1 MIFENKMN
9 YKVKEIYKSIQGEG
23 FHTGRVAI
31 LCRFAGCNL
40 WSGNEKNRLLAKCN
54 FYDTDF
60 VGTNGING
68 GSYQDAKVLSN
79 QIESIWGED
88 KRGRFVILT
97 GGEQMLQVVNP
108 LVNALHDKGFFIA
121 IETNGTIRITQP
133 IDWIC
138 VSPKVGAELVQKE
151 GSELKLI
158 YPQENIDPFIY
169 ETLNFDYFY
178 LQPMDN
184 SKLEHNMKISV
195 EYCENNTLWRLSLQ
209 THKFLGIK

>member
-1 MIFENKMN
+1 MN
-9 YKVKEIYKSIQGEG
+9 YKIKEIYKSIQGEG

-40 WSGNEKNRLLAKCN
+40 WSGNEKNRLSANCN
-54 FYDTDF
+54 FCDTDF

-68 GSYQDAKVLSN
+68 GTYLDANMLSKK
-79 QIESIWGED
+79 IECLWGAD
-88 KRGRFVILT
+88 KSDRFVILT
-97 GGEQMLQVVNP
+97 GGEPMLQVDTP
-108 LVNALHDKGFFIA
+108 LVNALHDKGFFVA

-138 VSPKVGAELVQKE
+138 VSPKAGVELVQKK

-158 YPQENIDPFIY
+158 YPQENINPFIY
-169 ETLNFDYFY
+169 EALSFDYFY

-184 SKLEHNMKISV
+184 SRLKDNMKVSV
-195 EYCENNTLWRLSLQ
+195 EYCQNNTLWRLSLQ

>member
-1 MIFENKMN
+1 MN
-9 YKVKEIYKSIQGEG
+9 YKIKEIYKSIQGEG

-40 WSGNEKNRLLAKCN
+40 WSGNEKNRLSANCN
-54 FYDTDF
+54 FCDTDF

-68 GSYQDAKVLSN
+68 GTYLDANMLSKK
-79 QIESIWGED
+79 IESLWGAD
-88 KRGRFVILT
+88 KSDRFVILT
-97 GGEQMLQVVNP
+97 GGEPMLQVDTP
-108 LVNALHDKGFFIA
+108 LVNALHDKGFFVA

-138 VSPKVGAELVQKE
+138 VSPKAGVELVQKK

-158 YPQENIDPFIY
+158 YPQENINPFIY
-169 ETLNFDYFY
+169 EALSFDYFY

-184 SKLEHNMKISV
+184 SRLKDNMKVSV
-195 EYCENNTLWRLSLQ
+195 EYCQNNTLWRLSLQ

>member
-1 MIFENKMN
+1 MN

-40 WSGNEKNRLLAKCN
+40 WSGVEKNRLSADCT
-54 FYDTDF
+54 FCDTDF

-68 GSYQDAKVLSN
+68 GTFLSADILSN
-79 QIESIWGED
+79 EIERLWGKGKND
-88 KRGRFVILT
+88 RFVILT
-97 GGEQMLQVVNP
+97 GGEPMLQVDTP
-108 LVNALHDKGFFIA
+108 LIDSLHEKGFFVA
-121 IETNGTIRITQP
+121 IETNGTIKINEP

-138 VSPKVGAELVQKE
+138 VSPKVGVELVQKR

-158 YPQENIDPFIY
+158 YPQINIDPFIY
-169 ETLNFDYFY
+169 ESMNFDYFY

-184 SKLEHNMKISV
+184 SRLKYNMKASV
-195 EYCENNTLWRLSLQ
+195 EFCQKNALWRLSLQ
-209 THKFLGIK
+209 THKFLGIR